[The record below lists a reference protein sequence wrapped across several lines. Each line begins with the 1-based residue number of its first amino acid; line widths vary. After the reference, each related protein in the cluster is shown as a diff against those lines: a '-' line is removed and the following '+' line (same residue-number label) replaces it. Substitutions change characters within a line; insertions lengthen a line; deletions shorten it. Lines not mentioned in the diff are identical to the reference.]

1 MFDRSDLVRAA
12 YLLLVLFTLLVTLS
26 QILVVHK
33 HRQVTLDNEQ
43 IMRERRRKYALIME
57 IEGMIENMMNPHIIH
72 PDAHQALQQ
81 TVIYT
86 ERIKRMLDR
95 NSADVARRVYRL
107 HKRASRLEQDN
118 KLRSQ
123 FSSDSAFYNSSQDL
137 SRVHSDENNNEVGF
151 RENSTQTGTIPPSC
165 NPQGCNGW
173 LNYKFACPELPTGLS
188 K

>member
-1 MFDRSDLVRAA
+1 
-12 YLLLVLFTLLVTLS
+12 
-26 QILVVHK
+26 
-33 HRQVTLDNEQ
+33 
-43 IMRERRRKYALIME
+43 ME
-57 IEGMIENMMNPHIIH
+57 IEGMIENMMNPNIIH

-118 KLRSQ
+118 KLRSH
-123 FSSDSAFYNSSQDL
+123 FSSVSALYNSSQDH
-137 SRVHSDENNNEVGF
+137 SRVHSDEDNNKEGF
-151 RENSTQTGTIPPSC
+151 RKDSTQSQTGIIPPNC
-165 NPQGCNGW
+165 NPQGCNVW
-173 LNYKFACPELPTGLS
+173 LNYKIACPELPTGLS